1 MTKMKEIPINDR
13 PIERLINNGCE
24 CLSNE
29 ELLAIL
35 LKTGNKNESAK
46 IVASNIL
53 SNLSNISDLK
63 KIRFEEL
70 LKIKGIGKVK
80 AATLLATIELSKRI
94 NQRLENI
101 NGIKIKNSSI
111 IYEYYK
117 NILETKTQEYFYCI
131 YLDSQKRII
140 KDKILFIGTLNYSLV
155 HPREIFKEAY
165 LVSAASIIC
174 LHNHPSGDINPSKDD
189 IILTKELSEVGNLF
203 GIPIIDHIIIAK
215 DNYYSFFENN
225 NIK

>member
-13 PIERLINNGCE
+13 PIERLINNGKE

-29 ELLAIL
+29 EILAIL

-53 SNLSNISDLK
+53 SSLSNIADLK

-94 NQRLENI
+94 NQSLESI

-189 IILTKELSEVGNLF
+189 IILTKELKEIGNLF
-203 GIPIIDHIIIAK
+203 GIPIIDHIIIGK

>member
-1 MTKMKEIPINDR
+1 MTKMKELPINDR
-13 PIERLINNGCE
+13 PIERLINNGKE

-29 ELLAIL
+29 EILAIL

-53 SNLSNISDLK
+53 SSLSNIADLK
-63 KIRFEEL
+63 NIRFEEL

-94 NQRLENI
+94 NQKLENI

-189 IILTKELSEVGNLF
+189 IILTKELKEIGNLF
-203 GIPIIDHIIIAK
+203 GIPIIDHIIIGK